1 MKSILKQLLPPV
13 SYSID
18 GIILDAELKAEG
30 DVFTQG
36 ELSASQIRNSV
47 TPFFAGDLLSD
58 WERILGLSPQKHSS
72 YQQRLNQVLFKLSE
86 TGGLSIPYFIALAKN
101 IDYDIQIEEPDPFRA
116 SANRAGERLMPEDA
130 LWVWIVHINS
140 SNVNFFRFRADG
152 STAGEPL
159 SFYAD
164 SIIESLFDELKP
176 AHTFCY
182 FIYNEV

>member
-18 GIILDAELKAEG
+18 GIFLDAELEAEG
-30 DVFTQG
+30 RVFSQG
-36 ELSASQIRNSV
+36 ELCANQIRNGI

-58 WERILGLSPQKHSS
+58 WERVLGLSPLKYSS
-72 YQQRLNQVLFKLSE
+72 YQQRLDQVLFKLSE
-86 TGGLSIPYFIALAKN
+86 IGGLSIPYFISLAKS
-101 IDYDIQIEEPDPFRA
+101 IDYDIQIEEPEPFRA

-130 LWVWIVHINS
+130 LWVWIVHVDS
-140 SNVNFFRFRADG
+140 SKASFFRFRAGG

-164 SIIESLFDELKP
+164 SIIESLFNELKP